1 MVDEVKEPSAP
12 EPAQIPKIQK
22 DRQKLTISILTV
34 LLVLALA
41 SAGWLYWQ
49 FSQKKDQLEKKGSE
63 VTSLEKKIAESGDK
77 ADEKTKTSGTSS
89 TDDLPIIIFSP
100 GGSFTDAEKTELTN
114 KLLDPYKAWHTDQG
128 NLVVSI
134 HVQQN
139 SSVSAS
145 QYSVDA
151 IYRNSVY
158 EGFLFGAIDAA
169 SQDWWFPECLDA
181 CPFSASFRTTYPE
194 VVAATER

>member
-77 ADEKTKTSGTSS
+77 ADEKTKTGTSS

-114 KLLDPYKAWHTDQG
+114 KLLDPYKAWHIDQG

-139 SSVSAS
+139 SSISAS

>member
-1 MVDEVKEPSAP
+1 MVDEVKEPLAP

-63 VTSLEKKIAESGDK
+63 VTSLEKKIADSGDK
-77 ADEKTKTSGTSS
+77 TDAKTKTSTTGS

-100 GGSFTDAEKTELTN
+100 GGAFTNSEKTELAN
-114 KLLDPYKAWHTDQG
+114 KMLNPYKAWHTDEG
-128 NLVVSI
+128 DSVVSI

-139 SSVSAS
+139 TSISSS
-145 QYSVDA
+145 QYTVDA
-151 IYRNSVY
+151 IYRNGVY
-158 EGFLFGAIDAA
+158 EGFMFGTIDAA
-169 SQDWWFPECLDA
+169 SQDWWTPTCLDA
-181 CPFSASFRTTYPE
+181 CPFSAAFRATYPA
-194 VVAATER
+194 VVADTE

>member
-49 FSQKKDQLEKKGSE
+49 FSQKKDQLEKRGSE

-128 NLVVSI
+128 DSVVSI
-134 HVQQN
+134 HVQQTTSI
-139 SSVSAS
+139 SSS
-145 QYSVDA
+145 QYTVDA
-151 IYRNSVY
+151 IYRNGVY
-158 EGFLFGAIDAA
+158 EGFMFGTIDAA
-169 SQDWWFPECLDA
+169 SQDWWTPTCLGA
-181 CPFSASFRTTYPE
+181 CTFSTSFRTTYPE
-194 VVAATER
+194 VVAATE

>member
-63 VTSLEKKIAESGDK
+63 VTSLEKKIADSGDK
-77 ADEKTKTSGTSS
+77 TDAKTKTSTTGS

-100 GGSFTDAEKTELTN
+100 GGLFSTGEKTELAN
-114 KLLDPYKAWHTDQG
+114 KMLNPYKAWHTDQG
-128 NLVVSI
+128 DSVVSI

-139 SSVSAS
+139 TSISSS
-145 QYSVDA
+145 QYTVDA
-151 IYRNSVY
+151 IYRNGVY

-181 CPFSASFRTTYPE
+181 CPFSASFRATYPE
-194 VVAATER
+194 VVAATE

>member
-49 FSQKKDQLEKKGSE
+49 FSQKKDQLEKRGSE

-139 SSVSAS
+139 SSISAS

-151 IYRNSVY
+151 FTATVSMKASCSAQSMPPAKTGGFRSVWTLARLAHLL
-158 EGFLFGAIDAA
+158 GL
-169 SQDWWFPECLDA
+169 PTLKL
-181 CPFSASFRTTYPE
+181 
-194 VVAATER
+194 

>member
-63 VTSLEKKIAESGDK
+63 VTSLEKKIADSGDK
-77 ADEKTKTSGTSS
+77 TDAKTKTSTTGS

-100 GGSFTDAEKTELTN
+100 GGLFSTGEKTELAN
-114 KLLDPYKAWHTDQG
+114 KMLSPYKAWHTDQG

-139 SSVSAS
+139 SSISAS

-181 CPFSASFRTTYPE
+181 CPFSASFRATYPE
-194 VVAATER
+194 VVAAAER